1 MGAKGEVTK
10 DKIVKAARHLFKYQG
25 YKHTTIDDISEASGV
40 THGNLYF
47 YFKSKEKLALAAID
61 DALKREFPFLDRIMG
76 EESDP
81 LTKVGLMIDGMVD
94 YIVARD
100 CKGG

>member
-1 MGAKGEVTK
+1 MGARGEATKGKVIT
-10 DKIVKAARHLFKYQG
+10 AARYLFKYQG
-25 YKHTTIDDISEASGV
+25 YKNTTIDDISEVSGV
-40 THGNLYF
+40 RRGNLYF
-47 YFKSKEKLALAAID
+47 YFKSKEELAFAVID

-81 LTKVGLMIDGMVD
+81 LMRIGLMIDGMVD
-94 YIVARD
+94 YILARD